1 MEIARLCYPEVMFE
15 QKALRGFFNACKKRL
30 ITALMGLLAL
40 KSKFTWDTLGPFNL
54 GAPER
59 PEWIQIKSKLLVL
72 NLSRN

>member
-1 MEIARLCYPEVMFE
+1 
-15 QKALRGFFNACKKRL
+15 
-30 ITALMGLLAL
+30 MGLLAL